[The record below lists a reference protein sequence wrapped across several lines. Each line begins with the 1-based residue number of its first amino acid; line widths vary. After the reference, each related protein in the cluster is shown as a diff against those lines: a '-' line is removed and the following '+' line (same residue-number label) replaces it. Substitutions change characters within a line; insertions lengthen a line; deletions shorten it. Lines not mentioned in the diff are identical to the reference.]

1 MKVVLLASALMSL
14 FTTTL
19 AGSGGQT
26 CKEEALKCGGGNPG
40 GAVFV
45 CRKGRWEV
53 LIDCGASESCITDPV
68 PTCTWTKAFAEDAV
82 GVTTGFEISSE
93 LVAADV
99 KKKEAAASSA
109 PANDKNDD
117 AAKVQTADD
126 SPYYNICSPCIR
138 HNDYCKATECDW
150 QDLVANSPKCT
161 PFNKFGGSSVGTYVN
176 LNCRICMFFR
186 DSVYKNLD
194 LSWSGPSS
202 PYFSAAIFNSYFC
215 SN

>member
-1 MKVVLLASALMSL
+1 MLSSYTPHHQIHHSSNIHIHCIMRVVLLASALMSL

-53 LIDCGASESCITDPV
+53 LIDCGASESCINDPV
-68 PTCTWTKAFAEDAV
+68 PTCTWAKTSAEDAM

-93 LVAADV
+93 LVAADA

-109 PANDKNDD
+109 PANDK
-117 AAKVQTADD
+117 V
-126 SPYYNICSPCIR
+126 CGF
-138 HNDYCKATECDW
+138 
-150 QDLVANSPKCT
+150 L
-161 PFNKFGGSSVGTYVN
+161 
-176 LNCRICMFFR
+176 
-186 DSVYKNLD
+186 
-194 LSWSGPSS
+194 LSR
-202 PYFSAAIFNSYFC
+202 
-215 SN
+215 